1 MSRKLSA
8 ITTLGALLLFITPL
22 LNLLMMPADLFSSAL
37 LLFGIWLV
45 LIVKAFL
52 ASRHTVHDA
61 PVSPEQ
67 DLS

>member
-37 LLFGIWLV
+37 LLFGIWLA
-45 LIVKAFL
+45 LIINAFL
-52 ASRHTVHDA
+52 AGRHAVRDG

-67 DLS
+67 DFS